1 MTRKR
6 LPILNIA
13 VFGGL
18 FALTAGVI
26 GYIAFTSDPIGR
38 AMAII
43 MLSVFG
49 LAALL
54 AIPLNWILQ
63 RLFKRFL

>member
-1 MTRKR
+1 MTRKQ
-6 LPILNIA
+6 LSILNIV
-13 VFGGL
+13 VFG
-18 FALTAGVI
+18 ALLALIAGVI
-26 GYIAFTSDPIGR
+26 GYIVLTNDPIGR

-43 MLSVFG
+43 MLVAFG
-49 LAALL
+49 LIYLL